1 MKKDPIFAGM
11 ERQLNKFINVKL
23 YNKEIIEEYTEKELR
38 KLDGIGS
45 TVIQKLKNNG
55 VKLKED

>member
-11 ERQLNKFINVKL
+11 ERQLNKFINVEL